1 MRYFWKKSHYI
12 MLKLVNMD
20 ALSNVWLGLIQG
32 LTEFLPVS
40 SSGHL
45 VLSHALFGAGADD
58 LAFDAVLQLATVLAV
73 IIYFR
78 RDIFD
83 MANAVLRQLSRLPV
97 NEKEITLAYALMIGT
112 IPAVIFGLLLESYME
127 TIFRN
132 PLLVAGVLVA
142 GSVLFMIAEWKYF
155 ALKRDDR
162 MTLRKGLIIGLF
174 QCLALI
180 PGMSRSG
187 ASIAGGMLLGLT
199 RSEAARFSFLLAIP
213 VILGSG
219 LKKLLEL
226 MTTGG
231 NVPWSELILAASVAF
246 FAGLFAIHFML
257 SFVRRHT
264 LWPFIWYRI
273 ALATV
278 VVAVVYFGA

>member
-1 MRYFWKKSHYI
+1 M
-12 MLKLVNMD
+12 NMD
-20 ALSNVWLGLIQG
+20 ALNSIFFGLLQG

-40 SSGHL
+40 STGHL
-45 VLSHALFGAGADD
+45 VLMHTFVGESANDM
-58 LAFDAVLQLATVLAV
+58 AFDAVLQLATVLAV

-78 RDIFD
+78 KDLFTI
-83 MANAVLRQLSRLPV
+83 ANAVLRKLSRLPV

-112 IPAVIFGLLLESYME
+112 LPAVCVGILLESYME

-132 PLLVAGVLVA
+132 PMLVAGVLVA
-142 GSVLFMIAEWKYF
+142 GSVLFAVAEWHYQNH
-155 ALKRDDR
+155 KREEKI
-162 MTLRKGLIIGLF
+162 TIRKGLLIGCF

-187 ASIAGGMLLGLT
+187 ASIVGGMFLGLT

-226 MTTGG
+226 MMAG
-231 NVPWSELILAASVAF
+231 NSVEWSGLILAAAIAF
-246 FAGLFAIHFML
+246 FSGLFAIHFML

-264 LWPFIWYRI
+264 LWPFIWYRVV
-273 ALATV
+273 LAGFV
-278 VVAVVYFGA
+278 VFFFYFGQ

>member
-1 MRYFWKKSHYI
+1 
-12 MLKLVNMD
+12 MD
-20 ALSNVWLGLIQG
+20 NIWFGLIQG

-40 SSGHL
+40 STGHL
-45 VLSHALFGAGADD
+45 VLLHSLFGAGEND

-83 MANAVLRQLSRLPV
+83 MVNAVLRKLSRLPV
-97 NEKEITLAYALMIGT
+97 NEREITLVYALIIGT
-112 IPAVIFGLLLESYME
+112 IPAIIIGLLLESYME

-132 PLLVAGVLVA
+132 PLLVALVLVA
-142 GSVLFMIAEWKYF
+142 GSFLFMYAEWKYY
-155 ALKRDDR
+155 AQNRDDK
-162 MTLRKGLIIGLF
+162 MTLRKGLLIGFF

-187 ASIAGGMLLGLT
+187 ASIAGGMLLGLS

-226 MTTGG
+226 MVSQNTVHWGD
-231 NVPWSELILAASVAF
+231 LILAAIVAF
-246 FAGLFAIHFML
+246 LAGLFAIHFML
-257 SFVRRHT
+257 SFVRRHS

-278 VVAVVYFGA
+278 VIFVFYFGQ

>member
-1 MRYFWKKSHYI
+1 
-12 MLKLVNMD
+12 MLELINSME
-20 ALSNVWLGLIQG
+20 ALSNIWFGLIQG

-40 SSGHL
+40 STGHL
-45 VLSHALFGAGADD
+45 VLLHSVFGAGEND

-78 RDIFD
+78 KDIYD

-97 NEKEITLAYALMIGT
+97 NEKEITLAYAIMIGT
-112 IPAVIFGLLLESYME
+112 VPAVIFGLLLESYME
-127 TIFRN
+127 TIFRS

-142 GSVLFMIAEWKYF
+142 GSLLFMIAEWKYF
-155 ALKRDDR
+155 ANNRNDK
-162 MTLRKGLIIGLF
+162 MTIRKGLLIGFF

-187 ASIAGGMLLGLT
+187 ASIAGGMLLGLS

-219 LKKLLEL
+219 LKKLLDL
-226 MTTGG
+226 MTSG
-231 NVPWSELILAASVAF
+231 NSVPWGDLVIAAVVAF
-246 FAGLFAIHFML
+246 LAGLFAIHFML

-264 LWPFIWYRI
+264 LWPFIWYRL

-278 VVAVVYFGA
+278 VVAFVYFG

>member
-1 MRYFWKKSHYI
+1 
-12 MLKLVNMD
+12 MLELVNYMD
-20 ALSNVWLGLIQG
+20 TLSNIWFGIIQG

-40 SSGHL
+40 STGHL
-45 VLSHALFGAGADD
+45 VLLHSIFGTGEND

-78 RDIFD
+78 RDIYD

-97 NEKEITLAYALMIGT
+97 NEKEITLAYAIIIGT
-112 IPAVIFGLLLESYME
+112 IPAIIFGLLLESYME
-127 TIFRN
+127 TIFRS

-142 GSVLFMIAEWKYF
+142 GSLLFMVAEWKYF
-155 ALKRDDR
+155 ARNRDDK
-162 MTLRKGLIIGLF
+162 MTLRKGLLIGFF

-187 ASIAGGMLLGLT
+187 ASIAGGMLLGLS

-219 LKKLLEL
+219 LKKLLDL
-226 MTTGG
+226 MVSGS
-231 NVPWSELILAASVAF
+231 NVPWSDLFLAAVIAF
-246 FAGLFAIHFML
+246 LAGLFAIHFML

-264 LWPFIWYRI
+264 LWPFIWYRL

-278 VVAVVYFGA
+278 VVAFVYFG